1 MDLVLI
7 RHPAVGIDAGIC
19 YGQSDVPLAYD
30 VAGSARV
37 LDQRMRALKVPACVG
52 AWHTSPLQ
60 RCALLADALGA
71 SHADPRLM
79 EIDFG
84 AWEGRAWDDIDRAL
98 LDAWAG
104 DLEHARAH
112 GGESLAQFS
121 ARVGRW
127 FDETCRDGDAPVHV
141 VTHAGVIRV
150 LTARLIEARPASVLQ
165 WTLDHG
171 GIVWLRRTRGEW
183 FLVRWNA

>member
-19 YGQSDVPLAYD
+19 YGQSDVPLAAD

-37 LDQRMRALKVPACVG
+37 LEARMRALNVPACAGV
-52 AWHTSPLQ
+52 WHASPLQ
-60 RCALLADALGA
+60 RCALLARALGDVK
-71 SHADPRLM
+71 SDPRLM

-84 AWEGRAWDDIDRAL
+84 TWEGCAWDDIDRAL

-112 GGESLAQFS
+112 GGESLAQFD
-121 ARVGRW
+121 ARIGGW
-127 FDETCRDGDAPVHV
+127 FDETCREGDAPVHV

-150 LTARLIEARPASVLQ
+150 LSARLIEARQASVLQ
-165 WTLDHG
+165 WTLDYG
-171 GIVWLRRTRGEW
+171 GIVWLRRARGEW

>member
-98 LDAWAG
+98 LDAWAD

-127 FDETCRDGDAPVHV
+127 FDETCRDGDAFVHV
-141 VTHAGVIRV
+141 VMYVGVIRV
-150 LTARLIEARPASVLQ
+150 LTVRLIEARPASVL
-165 WTLDHG
+165 
-171 GIVWLRRTRGEW
+171 
-183 FLVRWNA
+183 